1 MHLYQALTH
10 RWAVLGKLAF
20 MTLAISLALPATAN
34 MVVYP
39 MSSTIGAEQ
48 DGIGQ
53 IQLHSKSDKVQYIKV
68 NVTQIQRPGTPD
80 EHESPL
86 SPADALGIVV
96 SPQRTVLAPGASRTI
111 RIIAQAI
118 PSEETVYRVYFE
130 PVAAPGL
137 AEEDDSGPDGVKPRI
152 GVNLIWGALVR
163 LLPDERRTSLKLQPK
178 GNELRND
185 GTLRVGVLQVGRCA
199 DVQGEKDCIWNDVNR
214 SLYPGS
220 TLPVSTPGA
229 NGNVLVRFVTSDD
242 KRPRTL
248 TVTPES

>member
-1 MHLYQALTH
+1 MHLYQVFT
-10 RWAVLGKLAF
+10 RPWAALGKLAF
-20 MTLAISLALPATAN
+20 MTLAISLSFPATAN

-39 MSSTIGAEQ
+39 MNSTIGAEQ

-137 AEEDDSGPDGVKPRI
+137 ADEDDSEPDGVQPKI

-163 LLPDERRTSLKLQPK
+163 VLPDDRRTSLKLQPK
-178 GNELRND
+178 SNELRND
-185 GTLRVGVLQVGRCA
+185 GTLRVGVLQVGQCA

-220 TLPVSTPGA
+220 TLPVSPGSS
-229 NGNVLVRFVTSDD
+229 GNVVVRFVTSDD

-248 TVTPES
+248 AVLPES

>member
-1 MHLYQALTH
+1 MS
-10 RWAVLGKLAF
+10 KLAF
-20 MTLAISLALPATAN
+20 LTLVLGLSMPAAAN

-39 MSSTIGAEQ
+39 MTSTIGAEQ

-68 NVTQIQRPGTPD
+68 SVTRIQRPGTPD

-86 SPADALGIVV
+86 SPADSQGIVV
-96 SPQRTVLAPGASRTI
+96 SPQRTVLAPGASRTV

-118 PSEETVYRVYFE
+118 PTEETVYRVYFE
-130 PVAAPGL
+130 PVAAPDL
-137 AEEDDSGPDGVKPRI
+137 EETFSDQGVQPRI

-163 LLPDERRTSLKLQPK
+163 LLPDERRTSISLQQN
-178 GNELRND
+178 GGALRND

-199 DVQGEKDCIWNDVNR
+199 DTKGEKDCIWNDVNR

-220 TLPVSTPGA
+220 TLPVSPPGV
-229 NGNVLVRFVTSDD
+229 NGNVLMRFVTSDD
-242 KRPRTL
+242 KQPRTL
-248 TVTPES
+248 AVLP

>member
-1 MHLYQALTH
+1 MHLYQTFTI
-10 RWAVLGKLAF
+10 RWAVLSKLAF
-20 MTLAISLALPATAN
+20 LTLVLGLSMPAAAN

-39 MSSTIGAEQ
+39 MTSTIGAEQ

-68 NVTQIQRPGTPD
+68 SVTRIQRPGTPD

-86 SPADALGIVV
+86 SPADSQGIVV
-96 SPQRTVLAPGASRTI
+96 SPQRTVLAPGASRTV

-118 PSEETVYRVYFE
+118 PTEETVYRVYFE
-130 PVAAPGL
+130 PVAAPDL
-137 AEEDDSGPDGVKPRI
+137 EDETFSDQGVQPRI

-163 LLPDERRTSLKLQPK
+163 LLPDERRTSISLQQN
-178 GNELRND
+178 GGALRND

-199 DVQGEKDCIWNDVNR
+199 DTKGEKDCIWNDVNR

-220 TLPVSTPGA
+220 TLPVSPPGV
-229 NGNVLVRFVTSDD
+229 NGNVLMRFVTSDD
-242 KRPRTL
+242 KQPRTL
-248 TVTPES
+248 AVLP

>member
-1 MHLYQALTH
+1 MHLYQTFTI
-10 RWAVLGKLAF
+10 RWAVLSKLAF
-20 MTLAISLALPATAN
+20 LTLVLGLSMPAAAN

-39 MSSTIGAEQ
+39 MTSTIGAEQ

-68 NVTQIQRPGTPD
+68 SVTRIQRPGTPD

-86 SPADALGIVV
+86 SPADSQGIVA
-96 SPQRTVLAPGASRTI
+96 SPQRTVLAPGASRTV

-118 PSEETVYRVYFE
+118 PTEETVYRVYFE
-130 PVAAPGL
+130 PVAAPDL
-137 AEEDDSGPDGVKPRI
+137 EETFSDQGVQPRI

-163 LLPDERRTSLKLQPK
+163 LLPDERRTSISLQQN
-178 GNELRND
+178 GGALRND

-199 DVQGEKDCIWNDVNR
+199 DTKGEKDCIWNDVNR

-220 TLPVSTPGA
+220 TLPVSPPGV
-229 NGNVLVRFVTSDD
+229 NGNVLMRFVTSDD
-242 KRPRTL
+242 KQPRTL
-248 TVTPES
+248 AVLP

>member
-1 MHLYQALTH
+1 MHLYQTFTI
-10 RWAVLGKLAF
+10 RWAVLSKLAF
-20 MTLAISLALPATAN
+20 LTLVLGLSMPAAAN

-39 MSSTIGAEQ
+39 MTSTIGAEQ

-68 NVTQIQRPGTPD
+68 SVTRIQRPGTPD

-86 SPADALGIVV
+86 SPADSQGIVV
-96 SPQRTVLAPGASRTI
+96 SPQRTVLAPGASRTV

-118 PSEETVYRVYFE
+118 PTEETVYRVYFE
-130 PVAAPGL
+130 PVAAPDL
-137 AEEDDSGPDGVKPRI
+137 EDETFSDQGVQPRI

-163 LLPDERRTSLKLQPK
+163 LLPDERRTSISLQQN
-178 GNELRND
+178 GGALRND

-199 DVQGEKDCIWNDVNR
+199 DTKGEKDCVWNDVNR

-220 TLPVSTPGA
+220 TLPVSPPGV
-229 NGNVLVRFVTSDD
+229 NGNVLMRFVTSDD
-242 KRPRTL
+242 KQPRTL
-248 TVTPES
+248 AVLP

>member
-1 MHLYQALTH
+1 MYLYQTFTS
-10 RWAVLGKLAF
+10 RWAVLSKLALL
-20 MTLAISLALPATAN
+20 TLVLGSSMPATAN

-39 MSSTIGAEQ
+39 MTSTIGAEQ
-48 DGIGQ
+48 EGIGQ

-68 NVTQIQRPGTPD
+68 SVTRIQRPGTPD

-86 SPADALGIVV
+86 SPADTQGIVV
-96 SPQRTVLAPGASRTI
+96 SPQRTVLAPGASRTV

-130 PVAAPGL
+130 PVTAPADLAMEDDNAPGMQ
-137 AEEDDSGPDGVKPRI
+137 PKI

-163 LLPDERRTSLKLQPK
+163 LLPDERQMRVGLQQS
-178 GNELRND
+178 GDALRND
-185 GTLRVGVLQVGRCA
+185 GNVRIGVLQVGHCT
-199 DVQGEKDCIWNDVNR
+199 DTKNEKDCVWNDVNR

-220 TLPVSTPGA
+220 TLPVPTSSA
-229 NGNVLVRFVTSDD
+229 NGNLLMRFVTSDD

-248 TVTPES
+248 AVMP